1 MPAKT
6 SKYLRIYGMT
16 LQQISKH
23 LELSVPTIH
32 ALLNGK
38 RKNYHPLT
46 LKRFNEFLKEQG
58 EIHDTSHGAGDGQPA
73 QDKP

>member
-1 MPAKT
+1 MTEQT
-6 SKYLRIYGMT
+6 SKYKRIYGLT
-16 LQQISKH
+16 LKEISKH
-23 LELSVPTIH
+23 LELSIPTIH

-58 EIHDTSHGAGDGQPA
+58 DLHDTPHGAGDGQPA
-73 QDKP
+73 QD